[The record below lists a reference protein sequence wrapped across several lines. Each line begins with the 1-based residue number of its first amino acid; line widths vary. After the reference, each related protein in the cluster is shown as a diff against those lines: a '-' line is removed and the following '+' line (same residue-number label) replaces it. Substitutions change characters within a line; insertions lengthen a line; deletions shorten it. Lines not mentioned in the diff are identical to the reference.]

1 MASRS
6 VGKSKARAAAVEQ
19 FGDLALGQFQ
29 HRQHHGVI
37 RLRFGAD
44 DLDDVRN
51 DPPFIPLRLIDT
63 LEFDIDKIDDV
74 VCAFSTLD
82 GAVGMSIAVQMEPA
96 ASTSRKRRAEMLA
109 GLIRPTK
116 YPDLDNVVKAV
127 IDGCSKGVIRDD
139 VLVVEITASKAY
151 GPTSCVDVMLREI
164 APP

>member
-74 VCAFSTLD
+74 VCAFSTLQPRTERCN
-82 GAVGMSIAVQMEPA
+82 ARPVPWYLCEFSLFFLSFQ
-96 ASTSRKRRAEMLA
+96 A
-109 GLIRPTK
+109 GKDARTLVMHPEADCVSLRP
-116 YPDLDNVVKAV
+116 L
-127 IDGCSKGVIRDD
+127 
-139 VLVVEITASKAY
+139 
-151 GPTSCVDVMLREI
+151 
-164 APP
+164 

>member
-1 MASRS
+1 MNKFSQNNAADERGGRS
-6 VGKSKARAAAVEQ
+6 LSFSVPGVARAKQRPQVRTFNGRPIFFKGQVTASYENWVKIHAEA
-19 FGDLALGQFQ
+19 ALGEAA
-29 HRQHHGVI
+29 
-37 RLRFGAD
+37 RF
-44 DLDDVRN
+44 
-51 DPPFIPLRLIDT
+51 
-63 LEFDIDKIDDV
+63 
-74 VCAFSTLD
+74 D